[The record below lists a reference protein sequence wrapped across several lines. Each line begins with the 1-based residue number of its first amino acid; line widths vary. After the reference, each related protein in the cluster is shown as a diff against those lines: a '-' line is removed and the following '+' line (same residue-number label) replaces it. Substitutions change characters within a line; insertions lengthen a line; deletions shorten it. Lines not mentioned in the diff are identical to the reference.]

1 MDKKPPDKNTSIKCL
16 LHDIVRSP
24 KLCSILDDACFRVH
38 QLIIHNYQFIRLWIL
53 HKYHLKLDLPTLTE
67 ATFTTG
73 FVALKLQE
81 PSKRSVGASNL
92 GLFQEFRQFIQT
104 DYQSL
109 NYNSQI
115 SGNNLTSPLNYAAK
129 EMLTAVETNIKLNL
143 TKYINRFVDLCF
155 GDQPISQ
162 QHDGV
167 SSKIQKGKQKQAFKR
182 KHKTEADIQLKKD
195 RSAIK
200 NDLINQ
206 TLKSPSKY
214 HHEIL
219 KHRQLIFPKDV
230 INYQDDVNVHP
241 QSYLKGMIYMSLAIE
256 KANPKNKTFQ
266 FFPLRT
272 DAVMKSV
279 LIDSRGLRELAFTD
293 PQTKKLY
300 ANLTLTKAQ
309 MWKRLFKFNH
319 SKFRLPNYSFDYQI
333 KTDGYT
339 ASVLFIHHDHRE
351 KHEQSKVKRQQAKK
365 AGHAQ
370 TKGLT
375 PMAKQ
380 AHQLVLKT
388 QKDAKVS
395 ERLKLTQQ
403 HRIKLQAQIASYTKA
418 DRDLYFK
425 QLKKSKKEFL
435 HLEDLTDVQFQR
447 LKTSRWCVIDPG
459 LRDLLHIKGEG
470 VAFGPQER
478 ALAKKK
484 AIAKKS
490 GTTAQLTALDQRLEQ
505 SPENSIKTVSYSS
518 KQYLKETKRLKYQR
532 LIQNYRTKMGITK
545 VEMQLNDCKQ
555 RTCQLDTFKQYI
567 SIKNQVNL
575 TLLDTYKN
583 EIFRQYQWYGFINRK
598 KAEEKLIRTIK
609 ITYGKDVVL
618 CYGDYDKGECPLKY
632 ISVPGIGLKRTLAKH
647 FTIYDVNEFRT
658 SVLHHKSE
666 ERCGNLHIE
675 GQKLHAV
682 LTFTTSSGR
691 QGCLNRDE
699 NATFNM
705 LTIVRQFLTDRS
717 RPLRFCRGIQVLQV
731 QPVLT
736 VESLLEPKMKL
747 TLKLLQQS
755 CEEQLILNR
764 VAIRPEKLKLQ
775 LKNTILNPNN
785 KLASIE
791 IKPVVNYEERY

>member
-16 LHDIVRSP
+16 LLDIIRSP
-24 KLCSILDDACFRVH
+24 QLHSILDDACFRVH
-38 QLIIHNYQFIRLWIL
+38 QLTIHNYQFIRLWIL
-53 HKYHLKLDLPTLTE
+53 HKYHLNLDLPTLTE
-67 ATFTTG
+67 ATFTTA
-73 FVALKLQE
+73 FTALKLQE
-81 PSKRSVGASNL
+81 PGKRSVGATNL
-92 GLFQEFRQFIQT
+92 PLFQEFRQLIHT
-104 DYQSL
+104 DYQHL
-109 NYNSQI
+109 NYNNQI
-115 SGNNLTSPLNYAAK
+115 SGAHLGSPLNYAAK
-129 EMLTAVETNIKLNL
+129 EMLTAVETNIKVNW

-155 GDQPISQ
+155 GDQPIPPE
-162 QHDGV
+162 HDIL
-167 SSKIQKGKQKQAFKR
+167 SSKR
-182 KHKTEADIQLKKD
+182 KHKQPFKRLRKTEADIQLKKD
-195 RSAIK
+195 RYVIK
-200 NDLINQ
+200 KDLINQ
-206 TLKSPSKY
+206 TLESPSKY
-214 HHEIL
+214 HPDIL
-219 KHRQLIFPKDV
+219 KHRELIFPKGV
-230 INYQDDVNVHP
+230 INYQDDVKVHP

-279 LIDSRGLRELAFTD
+279 LIDSTGLRELAFTN

-309 MWKRLFKFNH
+309 LWKRFFKFNH

-375 PMAKQ
+375 TIAKQ
-380 AHQLVLKT
+380 AHQLARQT

-403 HRIKLQAQIASYTKA
+403 HRIQLQAQIASYTKA
-418 DRDLYFK
+418 DQDLYFK

-435 HLEDLTDVQFQR
+435 HLEDLTDAQFQR

-490 GTTAQLTALDQRLEQ
+490 GTTAQLTALDQRLEKV
-505 SPENSIKTVSYSS
+505 PENSIKTLSYSS

-532 LIQNYRTKMGITK
+532 LIQNYRNKTGITE
-545 VEMQLNDCKQ
+545 VEMQLNDCRQ
-555 RTCQLDTFKQYI
+555 RTCQFDTFKKYI

-575 TLLDTYKN
+575 TLLNAYKN

-717 RPLRFCRGIQVLQV
+717 RPSRFCRGLQV
-731 QPVLT
+731 EPKEESVLPVLT
-736 VESLLEPKMKL
+736 LKSLGEPKARL

-775 LKNTILNPNN
+775 LKKRSSTLTI
-785 KLASIE
+785 S
-791 IKPVVNYEERY
+791 

>member
-1 MDKKPPDKNTSIKCL
+1 MDKKPPDKNTSVKCPL
-16 LHDIVRSP
+16 DDIVRSP
-24 KLCSILDDACFRVH
+24 QLRLILDDAAFRVH

-53 HKYHLKLDLPTLTE
+53 HKYHLNLDLPTLTQ

-73 FVALKLQE
+73 FAALKLQE
-81 PSKRSVGASNL
+81 PGKRSVGATNL
-92 GLFQEFRQFIQT
+92 ALFQEFRRLIQT

-109 NYNSQI
+109 NYNSHI
-115 SGNNLTSPLNYAAK
+115 NGAYLTSPLNYAAK
-129 EMLTAVETNIKLNL
+129 EMLTAVETNIKVNL

-155 GDQPISQ
+155 GDQPVPLEHEIL
-162 QHDGV
+162 
-167 SSKIQKGKQKQAFKR
+167 SSKIQKGKRKQHFKR
-182 KHKTEADIQLKKD
+182 SRKTEADIELKKD
-195 RSAIK
+195 RCLIK

-206 TLKSPSKY
+206 TLHSPSKY
-214 HHEIL
+214 HPEIL
-219 KHRQLIFPKDV
+219 KHREIIFPKDV
-230 INYQDDVNVHP
+230 LNYQDDVNVHP
-241 QSYLKGMIYMSLAIE
+241 QTYLKGMIYMSLAIE

-279 LIDSRGLRELAFTD
+279 LIDSKGVREQAFTN

-309 MWKRLFKFNH
+309 LWKRLFKFNH
-319 SKFRLPNYSFDYQI
+319 SKFRQSNYSFDYQI

-339 ASVLFIHHDHRE
+339 ASVLLIHHDHRE
-351 KHEQSKVKRQQAKK
+351 KHEQSKVKKQQAKK

-375 PMAKQ
+375 LIAKQ
-380 AHQLVLKT
+380 AHQLVRQT

-395 ERLKLTQQ
+395 EHLKLTQQ
-403 HRIKLQAQIASYTKA
+403 RRIELQAQIASYTKA

-447 LKTSRWCVIDPG
+447 LKSSRWCVIDPG

-470 VAFGPQER
+470 VPFGPQER

-490 GTTAQLTALDQRLEQ
+490 GTTAQLTALDRRLEQ
-505 SPENSIKTVSYSS
+505 SPENTIKTLSYSS

-532 LIQNYRTKMGITK
+532 LIQNYRTKMGITE
-545 VEMQLNDCKQ
+545 VEMQLNDCRQ
-555 RTCQLDTFKQYI
+555 RTCQLDIFKQYI
-567 SIKNQVNL
+567 SVKNIVNL
-575 TLLDTYKN
+575 TLLDAYKN

-609 ITYGKDVVL
+609 ITYGQDVVL
-618 CYGDYDKGECPLKY
+618 CYGDYNKGECPLKY

-658 SVLHHKSE
+658 SVLHHQTE
-666 ERCGNLHIE
+666 ERCGHLCIE

-691 QGCLNRDE
+691 QGCINRDE

-717 RPLRFCRGIQVLQV
+717 RPSRFCRGIQVEPKEESVLQV
-731 QPVLT
+731 LPVLT
-736 VESLLEPKMKL
+736 VDSLGEPKMKL
-747 TLKLLQQS
+747 TLKLLQHS
-755 CEEQLILNR
+755 CEEQLILNTF
-764 VAIRPEKLKLQ
+764 AIQSQKLKLQ
-775 LKNTILNPNN
+775 LKKRSSTL
-785 KLASIE
+785 K
-791 IKPVVNYEERY
+791 

>member
-1 MDKKPPDKNTSIKCL
+1 MDRKPADQNTSVKCL
-16 LHDIVRSP
+16 LKDIVRSP
-24 KLCSILDDACFRVH
+24 QLLSILDDATFRVH

-53 HKYHLKLDLPTLTE
+53 QKYHLKIDIPTLTE
-67 ATFTTG
+67 ATFTTA
-73 FVALKLQE
+73 FAALKLQE
-81 PSKRSVGASNL
+81 PDKRSVGASNL
-92 GLFQEFRQFIQT
+92 QLFQEFRQLIQT

-109 NYNSQI
+109 NYNCQI
-115 SGNNLTSPLNYAAK
+115 SGAYLTSPLNYAAK
-129 EMLTAVETNIKLNL
+129 EMLTAVETNIKVNWI
-143 TKYINRFVDLCF
+143 KYINRFVDLCL
-155 GDQPISQ
+155 GDQPTPHK
-162 QHDGV
+162 HDAVV
-167 SSKIQKGKQKQAFKR
+167 SKRQKCKYSR
-182 KHKTEADIQLKKD
+182 KTQADIELKKD

-200 NDLINQ
+200 KDLINQ
-206 TLKSPSKY
+206 TLNSPSKY
-214 HHEIL
+214 HPEIL
-219 KHRQLIFPKDV
+219 KHRHLIFPQGV
-230 INYQDDVNVHP
+230 PNYEDDVKVHP
-241 QSYLKGMIYMSLAIE
+241 QSYIKGMIYMSLAIE

-272 DAVMKSV
+272 DTVMKSV
-279 LIDSRGLRELAFTD
+279 LIDSKGLRELAFTN

-309 MWKRLFKFNH
+309 LWKRLFKFNH

-339 ASVLFIHHDHRE
+339 ASVLFIHHDHQE
-351 KHEQSKVKRQQAKK
+351 KHEKSKVKRQLAKK

-375 PMAKQ
+375 SIAKQ
-380 AHQLVLKT
+380 AHKLARQT

-395 ERLKLTQQ
+395 ESLKLTQQ
-403 HRIKLQAQIASYTKA
+403 HRIRLQAQIASYTKA

-505 SPENSIKTVSYSS
+505 SPENSIKTLSYSS
-518 KQYLKETKRLKYQR
+518 KQYLKETKRVKYQR
-532 LIQNYRTKMGITK
+532 LIQNYRNKTGITE
-545 VEMQLNDCKQ
+545 VEIQLNDCRQ

-567 SIKNQVNL
+567 SVKNQVNL
-575 TLLDTYKN
+575 RLLSAYKK
-583 EIFRQYQWYGFINRK
+583 EIFRQYHWYAYINRK

-609 ITYGKDVVL
+609 MTYGTNVVL
-618 CYGDYDKGECPLKY
+618 CYGDYNKGEFPLKY

-647 FTIYDVNEFRT
+647 FTIYDVDEFRT
-658 SVLHHKSE
+658 SLLYHKSE
-666 ERCGNLHIE
+666 ERCGNLSID

-691 QGCLNRDE
+691 QGCMNRDE

-705 LTIVRQFLTDRS
+705 LTIVRQFLANRS
-717 RPLRFCRGIQVLQV
+717 RPSRFRKGIQVEPKQELVLQV
-731 QPVLT
+731 PTLLT
-736 VESLLEPKMKL
+736 LDSFGEPRIKL

-755 CEEQLILNR
+755 CEEQLILNQ
-764 VAIRPEKLKLQ
+764 VGIQGKKLKLQ
-775 LKNTILNPNN
+775 LKKRSSTLTI
-785 KLASIE
+785 
-791 IKPVVNYEERY
+791 R

>member
-1 MDKKPPDKNTSIKCL
+1 MDRKPPDQNTSVKCHL
-16 LHDIVRSP
+16 DDIVRSP
-24 KLCSILDDACFRVH
+24 QLRSILDDACFRVH

-53 HKYHLKLDLPTLTE
+53 HKYHLKLYLHTLTQ
-67 ATFTTG
+67 ATFTTA
-73 FVALKLQE
+73 FAALKLQE
-81 PSKRSVGASNL
+81 PTKRGVGKSNL
-92 GLFQEFRQFIQT
+92 HLFQEFRQLIQT

-109 NYNSQI
+109 NYNCQI
-115 SGNNLTSPLNYAAK
+115 SGTHLTSPLNYAAK
-129 EMLTAVETNIKLNL
+129 EMLTAVETNIKVNF

-155 GDQPISQ
+155 GDQPIPQ
-162 QHDGV
+162 QHDIL
-167 SSKIQKGKQKQAFKR
+167 SSKNPKGKHTQPFKR
-182 KHKTEADIQLKKD
+182 SRKTEADIQLKKD

-206 TLKSPSKY
+206 TLNSPSKY
-214 HHEIL
+214 HPEIIR
-219 KHRQLIFPKDV
+219 HRELIFPKDV
-230 INYQDDVNVHP
+230 LNYQDDVKVHP
-241 QSYLKGMIYMSLAIE
+241 QTYLKGMIYMSLAIE

-272 DAVMKSV
+272 DVVMKSV
-279 LIDSRGLRELAFTD
+279 LIDSKGLRDLAFTN

-309 MWKRLFKFNH
+309 LWKRLFKFNH

-339 ASVLFIHHDHRE
+339 ASVLFIHHDHQE

-375 PMAKQ
+375 AIAKQ
-380 AHQLVLKT
+380 VHQLARQA
-388 QKDAKVS
+388 QKDAQAS

-403 HRIKLQAQIASYTKA
+403 NRIQLHAQIASYTKA

-435 HLEDLTDVQFQR
+435 HLEDLTDAQFQR
-447 LKTSRWCVIDPG
+447 LKTGRWCVIDPG

-484 AIAKKS
+484 AIAKQS
-490 GTTAQLTALDQRLEQ
+490 GTTAQLTALDRRLELV
-505 SPENSIKTVSYSS
+505 PKNSIKTLSYSS
-518 KQYLKETKRLKYQR
+518 KQYLKETKRPKYQR
-532 LIQNYRTKMGITK
+532 LIQNYRNKTGITE
-545 VEMQLNDCKQ
+545 VEMQLNDCRQ

-575 TLLDTYKN
+575 TLLDAYKN

-598 KAEEKLIRTIK
+598 KAEEKLVRTIK

-618 CYGDYDKGECPLKY
+618 CYGDYNKGECPLRY
-632 ISVPGIGLKRTLAKH
+632 ISVPGIGLKRSLAKH

-666 ERCGNLHIE
+666 ERCGHLHIE
-675 GQKLHAV
+675 GQQLHPV

-691 QGCLNRDE
+691 QGCVNRDE

-717 RPLRFCRGIQVLQV
+717 RPLRFCRGKQVEAKEESVL
-731 QPVLT
+731 PVLT
-736 VESLLEPKMKL
+736 LKSLGEPKARL

-755 CEEQLILNR
+755 CEEQLILNTF
-764 VAIRPEKLKLQ
+764 VIQPKKLKLQ
-775 LKNTILNPNN
+775 LKKRSSTLTI
-785 KLASIE
+785 S
-791 IKPVVNYEERY
+791 